1 MPSKPPLAKKE
12 DTSSYGKLYIVATPI
27 GNLEDITLRALNT
40 LKGVDLV
47 LSENVVKTRNLLR
60 HYGIKTRVRS
70 YREANYRRMI
80 PDTIRLLGSGKS
92 VALVAEAGTPGIS
105 DPGRRLVAAV
115 RGAGF
120 RVIPVP
126 GASALVSALSVAGI
140 DEPRFVFEGFLPR
153 KRSKRRRRLEEIGR
167 QERTL
172 VVFEAPHRL
181 LDCLADMEEVL
192 GDRQCVIAR
201 EISKVYEE
209 IQSGSLS
216 TFITK
221 FTAAVPKGEFV
232 IVVEGGKSDAGWCSR
247 GKILGEARRL
257 LRKGMRK
264 TQVAKT
270 IAKQYGLKS
279 RDVYDIIAKR

>member
-1 MPSKPPLAKKE
+1 MSHHQTNL
-12 DTSSYGKLYIVATPI
+12 LYVVATPI

-40 LKGVDLV
+40 LEAVDLV
-47 LSENVVKTRNLLR
+47 LSENVAKTRNLLR
-60 HYGIKTRVRS
+60 HYGIKSRVRS
-70 YREANYRRMI
+70 YREANYRRVI
-80 PDTIRLLGSGKS
+80 PDTIDVLGSGRS

-120 RVIPVP
+120 RVVPVP

-140 DEPRFVFEGFLPR
+140 DEPRFIFEGFLPR

-167 QERTL
+167 QERAL

-181 LDCLADMEEVL
+181 VDCLADIEEVL
-192 GDRQCVIAR
+192 GDRHCVVAR
-201 EISKVYEE
+201 EITKVYEE
-209 IQSGSLS
+209 IQSGSVS

-221 FTAAVPKGEFV
+221 FTAAAPKGEFV
-232 IVVEGGKSDAGWCSR
+232 IVVEGGVSEAEGVPRDKM
-247 GKILGEARRL
+247 LGEAGRL

-264 TQVAKT
+264 TQVAKA
-270 IAKQYGLKS
+270 IAKKYGLKS
-279 RDVYDIIAKR
+279 RDVYDIIARR